1 MDNIETKMS
10 WLGGKYLLSNIKK
23 EKNDLLYNSGVLRS
37 YSKNFEGKE
46 VQIKTYYD
54 TKEQFYN
61 NNGISIAISN
71 KKGEK
76 TCELVVRYNSDK
88 ERISY
93 LSYMPDT
100 YETTIDIK
108 SPIQNHFHFIA
119 NAIRDL
125 IINGLEVD
133 ILDILKEIKP
143 IMVVKKKREKYR
155 ISGMNQLRLFFYFDN
170 SEYQTSL
177 AKGKEKMD
185 IFEIVCEN
193 DPREFEQLYNQLTK
207 DLVIENPTIVETS
220 QSDLDIGLSS
230 LVTINK
236 I

>member
-1 MDNIETKMS
+1 MDNVETKMS
-10 WLGGKYLLSNIKK
+10 WLGGKYLLSNLKK
-23 EKNDLLYNSGVLRS
+23 EKNDLLYNSGILRS
-37 YSKNFEGKE
+37 YSKNYEGKE
-46 VQIKTYYD
+46 VQTKTYYD
-54 TKEQFYN
+54 TKELFFN
-61 NNGISIAISN
+61 KNGISIGISN
-71 KKGEK
+71 NKGEK
-76 TCELVVRYNSDK
+76 TSTLVVRYHSDK

-119 NAIRDL
+119 KAIREL
-125 IINGLEVD
+125 IINGLEVEV
-133 ILDILKEIKP
+133 LDVLKEIKP

-155 ISGMNQLRLFFYFDN
+155 ISGMNQLRMFFYFDN
-170 SEYQTSL
+170 CEYQTSL

-185 IFEIVCEN
+185 ILEIVCEN
-193 DPREFEQLYNQLTK
+193 EPGEFAELYNKVTK

-220 QSDLDIGLSS
+220 QSDLDIGLDAM
-230 LVTINK
+230 VTINK